1 MTKPVCLLVSSFFVF
16 VFSFLGINQF
26 RSSSTG
32 SNDQAH
38 AATHTAGD
46 GTFTLVTAADKHRS
60 SVENTKGI
68 LNRFNFE
75 DSVRTL
81 YNAIGLEQYG
91 LQYNVFRLGMIG
103 YYNLRHEG
111 KLNDKQLISI
121 IDFSKASI
129 EKRFYTID
137 LGKRNVKHHSYVSH
151 GKNTGDNLAKKF
163 SNIPHSNQSSL
174 GFYVTGE
181 TYVGSKGY
189 SLRLDGAEQR
199 YNGNM
204 RKRAVV
210 MHDAAYV
217 SEMWINRY
225 GRLGRSQGCPA
236 LPKEISRKVIDTIK
250 NKTAIFAYY
259 NDGAYLNASAYLN
272 LDNLW
277 KKFDGLEAATASL

>member
-1 MTKPVCLLVSSFFVF
+1 MTKPVCLLVSFV
-16 VFSFLGINQF
+16 VFAFTFLGINQF
-26 RSSSTG
+26 RSAFTG
-32 SNDQAH
+32 TVKGSH
-38 AATHTAGD
+38 AVTRAAGD
-46 GTFTLVTAADKHRS
+46 GTFALTRTNEQHSAVS
-60 SVENTKGI
+60 NTKGI
-68 LNRFNFE
+68 LNRITFD
-75 DSVRTL
+75 DSIRTL

-111 KLNDKQLISI
+111 KLNDQQLISI
-121 IDFSKASI
+121 IDFSKAST

-137 LGKRNVKHHSYVSH
+137 LGGRQVKYHSYVSH
-151 GKNTGDNLAKKF
+151 GRNTGDNFAEKF

-189 SLRLDGAEQR
+189 SLRLDGVEKV

-217 SEMWINRY
+217 SKTWIERY

-236 LPKEISRKVIDTIK
+236 LPREIAREVIDTIK

-259 NDGAYLNASAYLN
+259 NDEAYLQASAYLN

-277 KKFDGLEAATASL
+277 KNLEGAEMVTASL